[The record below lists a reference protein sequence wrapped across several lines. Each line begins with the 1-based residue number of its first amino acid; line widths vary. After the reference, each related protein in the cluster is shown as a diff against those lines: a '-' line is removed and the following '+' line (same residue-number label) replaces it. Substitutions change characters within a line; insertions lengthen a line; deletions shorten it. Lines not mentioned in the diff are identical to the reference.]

1 MFKKVKGNAYIEIQK
16 KTAKSLN
23 YQTGTIDYAD
33 EYRAVVKKS
42 DGTYRIAGPYTTDIE
57 EAKQSAIVS
66 AS

>member
-1 MFKKVKGNAYIEIQK
+1 MMKKVKGNAYIEIQK
-16 KTAKSLN
+16 KTARQLN
-23 YQTGTIDYAD
+23 YETGRMDFSD
-33 EYRAVVKKS
+33 QYRAIVKMA